1 MRLPLFCS
9 IIHKKQARNNV
20 ILALLYFIFKELPY
34 LLSHESFLQFHYAH
48 SLLPL

>member
-20 ILALLYFIFKELPY
+20 ILALFPTLYI
-34 LLSHESFLQFHYAH
+34 
-48 SLLPL
+48 